1 MVKSMVLELV
11 TPLCKKLY
19 GYAKLNSYIRRVHT
33 NTNSFHY
40 KSSSLKSTILSNSV
54 HATVV
59 L

>member
-33 NTNSFHY
+33 NANSFHAG
-40 KSSSLKSTILSNSV
+40 SLQK
-54 HATVV
+54 
-59 L
+59 